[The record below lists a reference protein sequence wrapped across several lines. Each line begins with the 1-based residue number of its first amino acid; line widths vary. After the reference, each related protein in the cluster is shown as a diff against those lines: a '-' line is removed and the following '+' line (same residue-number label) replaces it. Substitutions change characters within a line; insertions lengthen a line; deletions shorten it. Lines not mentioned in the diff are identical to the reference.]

1 MILPVWPAMPERP
14 SAQYWRYRAERA
26 RKMAA
31 KMKDEVARFGMLEIG
46 RHYDILAE
54 NADIFAKLAE
64 RERPASSPTPSDGKS
79 S

>member
-1 MILPVWPAMPERP
+1 MPERP

-31 KMKDEVARFGMLEIG
+31 RMKDEAARFGMLEIA
-46 RHYDILAE
+46 RRYDILAE

-64 RERPASSPTPSDGKS
+64 REQPKDTV
-79 S
+79 